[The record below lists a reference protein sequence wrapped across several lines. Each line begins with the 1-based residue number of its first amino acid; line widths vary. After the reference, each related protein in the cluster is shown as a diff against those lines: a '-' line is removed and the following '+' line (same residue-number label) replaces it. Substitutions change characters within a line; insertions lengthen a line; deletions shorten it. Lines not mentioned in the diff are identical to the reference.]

1 MALPMLWCG
10 PSSVSERRHDAH
22 VRPGGDARAI
32 FVRLPAVRTAARGAV
47 LMDINTM
54 FGVLLTAFLVIVVL
68 CVKPLGS
75 YIADVMQLP
84 GDTQAR
90 HDRQVRPN
98 FVLRTGARFEALLYR
113 LSGIDPRQEMS
124 WTRYAIAL
132 LLFNVLGAVV
142 VYGLQRLQLFFPL
155 NPQRFAA
162 VSPDSSFNTAV
173 SFITNT
179 NWQGYSGEST
189 MGYLVQMAGLAV
201 QNFLSAATGIV
212 VAIALIRGFARH
224 TVKTIG
230 NFWGDVPRATLHVLL
245 PLSAVLALV
254 LVSQGEMQ
262 NFDGYKDATTVEK
275 ITYQNPK
282 TDADGNPIKDAAG
295 NPVTETATTQ
305 TQTLPMGP
313 IASQEAIKE
322 LGTNGGGFYNANSAH
337 PYENPTPLTN
347 LLEMLAIFIIPF
359 ALTYT
364 FGKMV
369 GDTRQGWVVLAA
381 MLILFVPLVMMA
393 FHSEQQG
400 NPLIAKQG
408 IDQVA
413 SAAQPGGNMEG
424 KETRFGIAASALFA
438 AVTTATSC
446 GAVNSMHDSM
456 TPLGGFVPLFLIEL
470 GEVAPGGVGTGM
482 YSILIFAIL
491 GVFIAGLMIGRT
503 PEYIGKKIEALE
515 MKLASIFILTT
526 PFVVL
531 IGTAVAV
538 VTVAGKAGVA
548 NPGAHGF
555 SEILYAFSSAAN
567 NNGSAF
573 AGLSANTV
581 FYNVST
587 GLAMF
592 IARFWPIVAALAIA
606 GSLAA
611 KKRVPVTEGTMPT
624 HGPLF
629 VALLVGS
636 ILLIGVLTYVPALA
650 LGPVVEHFMLA
661 AAAK

>member
-1 MALPMLWCG
+1 
-10 PSSVSERRHDAH
+10 
-22 VRPGGDARAI
+22 
-32 FVRLPAVRTAARGAV
+32 
-47 LMDINTM
+47 MDVNTM
-54 FGVLLTAFLVIVVL
+54 FGVLLTAFLGIVVL

-75 YIADVMQLP
+75 YIAAVMQLA
-84 GDTQAR
+84 GDKPAGEKQGR
-90 HDRQVRPN
+90 RN
-98 FVLRTGARFEALLYR
+98 LFLRAGARFEALLYR
-113 LSGIDPRQEMS
+113 LSGIDPGEEMP

-132 LLFNVLGAVV
+132 LLFNVLGAIV
-142 VYGLQRLQLFFPL
+142 VYGLQRLQLFLPL
-155 NPQRFAA
+155 NPQKFAA
-162 VSPDSSFNTAV
+162 VTPDSSFNTAI

-189 MGYLVQMAGLAV
+189 MGYLVQMAALAV
-201 QNFLSAATGIV
+201 QNFLSAATGIA

-230 NFWGDVPRATLHVLL
+230 NFWVDVTRATLYVLL

-254 LVSQGEMQ
+254 LASQGVIQ

-275 ITYQNPK
+275 LTYQNPK
-282 TDADGNPIKDAAG
+282 TDAAGNPIKDAAG
-295 NPVTETATTQ
+295 NPVTETAVTQ

-337 PYENPTPLTN
+337 PYENPTALTN
-347 LLEMLAIFIIPF
+347 LLEMLAIFVIPF

-381 MLILFVPLVMMA
+381 MLILFVPLVITA
-393 FHSEQQG
+393 FHNEQLG
-400 NPLIAKQG
+400 NPLITKQG

-413 SAAQPGGNMEG
+413 STLQAGGNMEG

-446 GAVNSMHDSM
+446 GAINTMHDSM
-456 TPLGGFVPLFLIEL
+456 TPLGGFVPLLLIQL
-470 GEVAPGGVGTGM
+470 GEVAPGGVGTGV
-482 YSILIFAIL
+482 YSILMFAIL

-503 PEYIGKKIEALE
+503 PEYLGKKIEAFE
-515 MKLASIFILTT
+515 MKMASVFILTT

-538 VTVAGKAGVA
+538 MTVAGKAGVA
-548 NPGAHGF
+548 NPGPHGF
-555 SEILYAFSSAAN
+555 TEILYAFSSVAN

-573 AGLSANTV
+573 NGLSANTV

-592 IARFWPIVAALAIA
+592 IGRFWPIMAALAIA

-611 KKRVPVTEGTMPT
+611 KKRVPVTDGTMPT

-629 VALLVGS
+629 VTLLIGS

-661 AAAK
+661 AVK

>member
-1 MALPMLWCG
+1 M
-10 PSSVSERRHDAH
+10 DA
-22 VRPGGDARAI
+22 
-32 FVRLPAVRTAARGAV
+32 
-47 LMDINTM
+47 NTM
-54 FGVLLTAFLVIVVL
+54 FCVMLAAFLAVVLL
-68 CVKPLGS
+68 CVKPLGG
-75 YIADVMQLP
+75 YIADVMQ
-84 GDTQAR
+84 GR
-90 HDRQVRPN
+90 RN
-98 FVLRTGARFEALLYR
+98 FALRLGGRAEGFLYR
-113 LSGIDPRQEMS
+113 LCGIDPGEEMP
-124 WTRYAIAL
+124 WAQYAVAL

-155 NPQRFAA
+155 NPQKFAA
-162 VSPDSSFNTAV
+162 VSPDSSFNTAI

-201 QNFLSAATGIV
+201 QNFLSAATGIA

-224 TVKTIG
+224 TVATIG
-230 NFWGDVPRATLHVLL
+230 NFWVDMTRSTLYVLL
-245 PLSAVLALV
+245 PLAAVLALA
-254 LVSQGEMQ
+254 LASQGVIQ
-262 NFDGYKDATTVEK
+262 NFAAYQDATTVEK
-275 ITYQNPK
+275 LTYQNPK
-282 TDADGNPIKDAAG
+282 SDAAGNPIKDAAG
-295 NPVTETATTQ
+295 NAVTETATTQ

-337 PYENPTPLTN
+337 PFENPSPLTN
-347 LLEMLAIFIIPF
+347 VLEIFAILLIPF

-364 FGKMV
+364 FGNVV
-369 GDTRQGWVVLAA
+369 GDTRQGWVILVA
-381 MLILFVPLVMMA
+381 MLILFVPLVITA
-393 FHSEQQG
+393 FHSEQLG

-413 SAAQPGGNMEG
+413 STVQAGGNMEG
-424 KETRFGIAASALFA
+424 KETRFGIASSAFFA
-438 AVTTATSC
+438 AAATGTST
-446 GAVNSMHDSM
+446 GAVNSSHDSM
-456 TPLGGFVPLFLIEL
+456 TPLGGFVPMFLMQL
-470 GEVAPGGVGTGM
+470 GEVAPGGVGTGL

-503 PEYIGKKIEALE
+503 PEYLGKKIEAFE
-515 MKLASIFILTT
+515 MKMASIFILTT
-526 PFVVL
+526 PFAVL

-538 VTVAGKAGVA
+538 MTTAGKAGVG

-555 SEILYAFSSAAN
+555 SEILYAFTSAAN

-573 AGLSANTV
+573 GGLTASTV
-581 FYNVST
+581 FYNVAT
-587 GLAMF
+587 ALAMF
-592 IARFWPIVAALAIA
+592 IGRFWPIMAALAIA

-611 KKRVPVTEGTMPT
+611 KKRVPVTDGTMPT

-629 VALLVGS
+629 VTLLIGS

-661 AAAK
+661 AAK

>member
-1 MALPMLWCG
+1 MIPDAMFQLML
-10 PSSVSERRHDAH
+10 
-22 VRPGGDARAI
+22 
-32 FVRLPAVRTAARGAV
+32 FV
-47 LMDINTM
+47 
-54 FGVLLTAFLVIVVL
+54 FLGIAVL

-75 YIADVMQLP
+75 YIADVME
-84 GDTQAR
+84 GR
-90 HDRQVRPN
+90 CN
-98 FVLRTGARFEALLYR
+98 FALRAGGRVERWLYR
-113 LSGIDPRQEMS
+113 LCGVDSREEMS
-124 WTRYAIAL
+124 WRQYAVAL
-132 LLFNVLGAVV
+132 LLFNVLGAVI
-142 VYGLQRLQLFFPL
+142 VYALQRLQLYLPL
-155 NPQRFAA
+155 NPQKFGA

-230 NFWGDVPRATLHVLL
+230 NFWVDITRSTLFVLL
-245 PLSAVLALV
+245 PLAAVLALV
-254 LVSQGEMQ
+254 LVSQGVIE
-262 NFDGYKDATTVEK
+262 NFDAYKDATTVEK
-275 ITYQNPK
+275 MTYQNPK
-282 TDADGNPIKDAAG
+282 TDAAGNPVKDTAG

-313 IASQEAIKE
+313 IASQESIKE
-322 LGTNGGGFYNANSAH
+322 LGTNGGGFLNANSAH

-347 LLEMLAIFIIPF
+347 FLEMLAIFLVPF

-364 FGKMV
+364 FGRMV
-369 GDTRQGWVVLAA
+369 GDTRQGWAILVA
-381 MLILFVPLVMMA
+381 MLILFVSLVMVA
-393 FHSEQQG
+393 YYSEQHG
-400 NPLIAKQG
+400 NPLVAKQG

-413 SAAQPGGNMEG
+413 SVAQPGGNMEG

-446 GAVNSMHDSM
+446 GAVNTMHDSM
-456 TPLGGFVPLFLIEL
+456 TPLGGFVPLFLIQL
-470 GEVAPGGVGTGM
+470 GELAPGGVGTGM
-482 YSILIFAIL
+482 YTVLMFAIL

-515 MKLASIFILTT
+515 MKLASVFILTT

-531 IGTAVAV
+531 IGTAIAV
-538 VTVAGKAGVA
+538 STVAGKAGVA

-573 AGLSANTV
+573 AGISANTV
-581 FYNVST
+581 FYNVAT

-592 IARFWPIVAALAIA
+592 VARFWPIVAALALA
-606 GSLAA
+606 GSLAG
-611 KKRVPVTEGTMPT
+611 KKRVPVTDGTMPT

-629 VALLVGS
+629 VALLIGS

-650 LGPVVEHFMLA
+650 LGPVVEHFLLA
-661 AAAK
+661 AAR

>member
-1 MALPMLWCG
+1 
-10 PSSVSERRHDAH
+10 
-22 VRPGGDARAI
+22 
-32 FVRLPAVRTAARGAV
+32 
-47 LMDINTM
+47 
-54 FGVLLTAFLVIVVL
+54 
-68 CVKPLGS
+68 
-75 YIADVMQLP
+75 
-84 GDTQAR
+84 
-90 HDRQVRPN
+90 
-98 FVLRTGARFEALLYR
+98 
-113 LSGIDPRQEMS
+113 MS
-124 WTRYAIAL
+124 WTQYAIAL

-142 VYGLQRLQLFFPL
+142 VYGLQRLQIFFPL
-155 NPQRFAA
+155 NPQKFAA
-162 VSPDSSFNTAV
+162 VSPDSSFNTAI

-201 QNFLSAATGIV
+201 QNFLSAATGIA

-224 TVKTIG
+224 TVNTIG
-230 NFWGDVPRATLHVLL
+230 NFWVDVTRSTLYVLL
-245 PLSAVLALV
+245 PLSVVLALA
-254 LVSQGEMQ
+254 LASQGVIE
-262 NFDGYKDATTVEK
+262 NFAGYKDATTVEK

-282 TDADGNPIKDAAG
+282 TDAAGNPIKDAAG
-295 NPVTETATTQ
+295 NAVTETAMTQ

-322 LGTNGGGFYNANSAH
+322 LGTNGGGFTNANSAH

-347 LLEMLAIFIIPF
+347 LLEMLAILLIPF

-369 GDTRQGWVVLAA
+369 GDTRQGWVILAA
-381 MLILFVPLVMMA
+381 MLILFVPLVILA
-393 FHSEQQG
+393 FHSEQVG

-413 SAAQPGGNMEG
+413 STLQAGGNMEG
-424 KETRFGIAASALFA
+424 KETRFGIAASSLFA
-438 AVTTATSC
+438 AAATGTST
-446 GAVNSMHDSM
+446 GAVNTMHDSM
-456 TPLGGFVPLFLIEL
+456 TPLGGFVPMFLMQL
-470 GEVAPGGVGTGM
+470 GEVAPGGVGTGV

-503 PEYIGKKIEALE
+503 PEYLGKKIEAFE
-515 MKLASIFILTT
+515 MKMASVFILTT

-531 IGTAVAV
+531 LGTAVAV
-538 VTVAGKAGVA
+538 MTVAGKAGVG

-555 SEILYAFSSAAN
+555 SEILYAFTSAAN

-573 AGLSANTV
+573 GGLTASTV
-581 FYNVST
+581 FYNVAT

-592 IARFWPIVAALAIA
+592 IGRFWPIMAALAIA

-629 VALLVGS
+629 VTLLIGS

-661 AAAK
+661 AAK